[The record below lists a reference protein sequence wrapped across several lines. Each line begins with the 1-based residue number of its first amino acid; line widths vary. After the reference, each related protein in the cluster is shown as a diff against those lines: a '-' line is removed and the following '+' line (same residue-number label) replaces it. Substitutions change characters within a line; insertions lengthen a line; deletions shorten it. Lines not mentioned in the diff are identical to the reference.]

1 MPPVR
6 TAKMGPMTS
15 LPPHPARTSDQVSAD
30 LRHRR
35 PLVVVAT
42 LGGVTAAVATLVV
55 CLALGVVGWFLTDAG
70 AHGAPRD
77 ALRAG
82 ALAWLMAH
90 GSGVHVQGAAV
101 TLVPLGLTLVVAW
114 ALWRVGNRVGDS
126 ISGTGPT
133 PTGSPTASATGP
145 CRWRPP

>member
-1 MPPVR
+1 MPPLRPV
-6 TAKMGPMTS
+6 KMGPMTS
-15 LPPHPARTSDQVSAD
+15 LLPHPARTSDQVSAD

-42 LGGVTAAVATLVV
+42 LGGIGAAAATLGVFLAGGV
-55 CLALGVVGWFLTDAG
+55 IGWCLTEAG

-90 GSGVHVQGAAV
+90 GSGVHVSGTAV
-101 TLVPLGLTLVVAW
+101 PVVPIGLT
-114 ALWRVGNRVGDS
+114 
-126 ISGTGPT
+126 
-133 PTGSPTASATGP
+133 
-145 CRWRPP
+145 